1 MTSPRHLWSG
11 EWERDSAS
19 LEAELAARERL
30 EVEES
35 EAALGAVHAPPEDSE
50 YTPFASRLAAAI
62 GSAFAALFRG
72 LRRVNPRAIAL
83 AVIVAAVV
91 VAGAFAINALVGGSS
106 KHGGAEAS
114 LSAADALFG
123 VQLSTPPNR
132 GVVIET
138 VRPGGPAELAGLDP
152 GDTLTAID
160 NRPVSDAN
168 SVATAVKDLHVG
180 NEAVLQVGRG
190 SAIITTL
197 LTLTHP

>member
-30 EVEES
+30 QVEDS
-35 EAALGAVHAPPEDSE
+35 DAGPAGVDAPPEASE
-50 YTPFASRLAAAI
+50 YTPLGSRIAAAI
-62 GSAFAALFRG
+62 GAAFAALFRG
-72 LRRVNPRAIAL
+72 LRRLNPRAVAL
-83 AVIVAAVV
+83 ALIVAAVV
-91 VAGAFAINALVGGSS
+91 VAGAFALNAIFGGSS

-114 LSAADALFG
+114 LSTADALFG
-123 VQLSTPPNR
+123 VQLSTGPNR

-152 GDTLTAID
+152 GDALTAID

-168 SVATAVKDLHVG
+168 SVAAAVKDLHVG
-180 NEAVLQVGRG
+180 NEAVLQVSRG
-190 SAIITTL
+190 SAIISTL